1 MGKRLGVLYAII
13 VWLTAAPVWGQ
24 VKGVVTDALT
34 GEPLIGVNV
43 SIGGTLLGTVTD
55 IDGEFVLSPVDYPS
69 VFTVSYIG
77 YKTREVNVEKAA
89 AGTPLQIGLE
99 EDVNAL
105 NEVVVVGYG
114 TQKKREISGS
124 VASVSRANLGVPVV
138 SLDNLLS
145 GAVSGVQVTQSSGQ
159 PGASSSI
166 RIRGG
171 NSITGGNEPLYVID
185 GFILYNDNSNT
196 QTGIEHAGSGVNAL
210 ATINPADIESMEILK
225 DASATAIY
233 GSRGANGV
241 ILISTKQ
248 GKRDRTSVS
257 YSGTVG
263 WQEVART
270 LDLLDARE
278 WAAVRNDISATLG
291 QAPAFSADAL
301 NALGKGSDWQAAAFQ
316 KGAYRDHRISING
329 GGDKT
334 QYAISGN
341 YFGQEGI
348 LLSTGFTRYSLRSNF
363 RQIIN
368 DRFRIGLN
376 VTSSYSKQSGVGN
389 VLNSTTTPN
398 TFVAILQSSPVAPI
412 YNQDGSY
419 NLTNPYSSGNG
430 SITSNPIADLT
441 ETVNDTKVQRTLAN
455 FSADYRLFSDLTLKV
470 QTGADFISAKQ
481 NYYAPYF
488 VSSGLSTNGYA
499 SVGSRQTVSWQAEF
513 TATYD
518 KTFGHHALNIL
529 AGYTSQRSDSERALA
544 VATNF
549 LSDLTGYHSLQS
561 GSAGLPS
568 SAALTSVLNSWL
580 GRVNYTFHQRY
591 NTSVSLRADGSSR
604 FAEKKKW
611 GYFPSLGFAWN
622 IQEED
627 FLKPLKQIDNLKL
640 RLSVGSTGNQE
651 IGDYQALAIYTPV
664 PYSFGGTLTNGY
676 APSNLPNPDLKW
688 ETTTQYNAGIDLSLF
703 NNRLSFIFDAYYKK
717 TTDLLLNVPIPT
729 SSGHETVLSNIGSIS
744 NKGVEFTLQAD
755 VLRPHTDLAL
765 RWRSSLTLAHNKN
778 NVLSLGDQIVSF
790 TPIIP
795 HTALTVVTPFLVKP
809 GEPLGTFW
817 GYQTDGI
824 VQASDDLATVPK
836 PSWINGAVQPGDR
849 KYIDTNHDGLV
860 NGDDRV
866 ILGSNQPLLTAGFT
880 NTLSYAFF
888 DLLLVFQ
895 ASYGN
900 KIYNALKQQLE
911 ITTLS
916 TNVLDAFA
924 DRWTPS
930 NPSNDVPRATSSPVA
945 VVTNRNI
952 EDASYLRLR
961 NLTFGVTLP
970 PSLLKPLNAS
980 KLRLFFTAQNLLTF
994 SPYSGYDPEA
1004 NSFESSNLYH
1014 GVDYGAYPASR
1025 SYLFGLELAF

>member
-1 MGKRLGVLYAII
+1 MGKRLALLYI
-13 VWLTAAPVWGQ
+13 VVVWFTTIPVWGQ
-24 VKGVVTDALT
+24 VTGVVTDVVT

-55 IDGEFVLSPVDYPS
+55 IDGEFTISPEDYP
-69 VFTVSYIG
+69 VVLTVSYIG
-77 YKTREVNVEKAA
+77 YKTREVKAE
-89 AGTPLQIGLE
+89 AGVPLKIALE

-124 VASVSRANLGVPVV
+124 VASVSRSSLSVPVV

-185 GFILYNDNSNT
+185 GFILYNDNANT

-210 ATINPADIESMEILK
+210 ATINPSDIESMEILK

-241 ILISTKQ
+241 ILISTRQ
-248 GKRDRTSVS
+248 GKRDRSSVS
-257 YSGTVG
+257 YTATVG
-263 WQEVART
+263 WQEIARS
-270 LDLLDARE
+270 LDLLNARQ
-278 WAAVRNDISATLG
+278 WAEVRNDISATLG
-291 QAPAFSADAL
+291 QTPAFSSDDL

-329 GGDKT
+329 GGEKT

-341 YFGQEGI
+341 YYGQEGI

-368 DRFRIGLN
+368 ERFRIGLN
-376 VTSSYSKQSGVGN
+376 ITTSYSKQSGVGN

-398 TFVAILQSSPVAPI
+398 TFVSILQSAPVAPI
-412 YNQDGSY
+412 YNEDGSY
-419 NLTNPYSSGNG
+419 NHTNPYTTGNG
-430 SITSNPIADLT
+430 TITSNPIADLT
-441 ETVNDTKVQRTLAN
+441 ETINDTKVQRTLAN
-455 FSADYRLFSDLTLKV
+455 FSAEYRLLTGLTLKL
-470 QTGADFISAKQ
+470 QSGADLISAKQ

-499 SVGSRQTVSWQAEF
+499 SVGARETLSWQAEF

-518 KTFGHHALNIL
+518 KTVDRHALNLL
-529 AGYTSQRSDSERALA
+529 AGYTTQRTDSERVLA

-549 LSDLTGYHSLQS
+549 LSDLTAYHSLQS

-568 SAALTSVLNSWL
+568 SSAITSILNSWL
-580 GRVNYTFHQRY
+580 GRANYTYRQRY
-591 NTSVSLRADGSSR
+591 NASLSLRADGSSR
-604 FAEKKKW
+604 FAQKKKW

-622 IQEED
+622 VQEED
-627 FLKPLKQIDNLKL
+627 FLKAIKDIDNLKL

-664 PYSFGGTLTNGY
+664 LYSFGGVRTNGY
-676 APSNLPNPDLKW
+676 APSNLPNPNLKW
-688 ETTTQYNAGIDLSLF
+688 ETTTQYNAGIDLNLF
-703 NNRLSFIFDAYYKK
+703 NSRLSFIFDTYYKK
-717 TTDLLLNVPIPT
+717 TSDLLLNVPIPT
-729 SSGHETVLSNIGSIS
+729 SSGYETVLSNIGSIS
-744 NKGVEFTLQAD
+744 NTGVELTAQAD
-755 VLRPHTDLAL
+755 ILRPHTDDAF
-765 RWRSSLTLAHNKN
+765 RWRASLTLAHNKN
-778 NVLSLGDQIVSF
+778 NVLSLGDQIAFF

-795 HTALTVVTPFLVKP
+795 HTALTVVAPFLVKP
-809 GEPLGTFW
+809 GESLGTFW
-817 GYQTDGI
+817 GYKTDGI
-824 VQASDDLATVPK
+824 VQTGDDLSAVPK
-836 PSWINGAVQPGDR
+836 PSWINGDVQPGDR

-866 ILGSNQPLLTAGFT
+866 ILGSNQPFLTGGLT
-880 NTLSYAFF
+880 NTLSYGNV

-895 ASYGN
+895 GSYGN
-900 KIYNALKQQLE
+900 KLYNALKQQLE

-916 TNVLDAFA
+916 TNVLSAFA
-924 DRWTPS
+924 RRWTPS

-945 VVTNRNI
+945 VVTDRNI

-961 NLTFGVTLP
+961 NLTLGYTFP
-970 PSLLKPLNAS
+970 ERLLKPLALS
-980 KLRLFFTAQNLLTF
+980 KLRLFFTAQNLLTLT
-994 SPYSGYDPEA
+994 PYSGYDPEA

-1025 SYLFGLELAF
+1025 NYLFGLELSF